1 MAPQLRILSN
11 VVERLKNV
19 KDSVAGHLYGV
30 MYNNTLTVLTFSIN
44 ILDDIEATVN
54 HTTLQLHMP
63 AEVYLCGIL
72 HVGECEEKLPDT
84 FQDIDITDNP
94 LLLKYSHQNLKIETY
109 FYIHQKLE
117 AINDV
122 KTINEND
129 IRQEFMYIRI
139 RGSLPLIA
147 QNGNI
152 MDVLEETRKNQIAS
166 GKIGFQFPSKNA
178 FLFNNDTNLKDTSL
192 RELLDISVYH
202 EGTTNV
208 KKGIIR
214 PAGVVD
220 AVNANILLKI
230 SRDRLSE
237 EHNNY
242 APVFQYVKRPFDSL
256 ECNLSIDT
264 LSLVN
269 LNTNSTDLYGILV
282 ESMCRNIKL
291 IEKCF
296 EDQLKKS
303 EQSIKLPLPIHFRA
317 QGFGHLLTVV
327 YPSDHTDKETM
338 PYREDLHKILNLDM
352 TRPYFRYG
360 NAVKFYNESQADN
373 MLINPHEA
381 ILQNDDVVNSTR
393 KISIVQGLYAYHHYM
408 QDNFDDNGW
417 GCAYRSLQTII
428 SWYRLQ
434 GYTKIPIPSHYTIQ
448 KCLVDIGDKPSNFIN
463 SKQWIGSTEVGFVL
477 ETLLGITVKVLC
489 ASTGEEVSTLATNL
503 LYHFQT
509 QGTPVMIGG
518 GVLAHTILGIN
529 YDQVTGD
536 VKFFILDPHYTG
548 PEHLPTIINKG
559 WCGWKTKD
567 FWKKDAF
574 YNMCLPQRPVCI

>member
-1 MAPQLRILSN
+1 MVPQLRILSN
-11 VVERLKNV
+11 VLKRLKNK
-19 KDSVAGHLYGV
+19 KDSMTGHLYGV
-30 MYNNTLTVLTFSIN
+30 MYNNTLTVLTFSVN
-44 ILDDIEATVN
+44 VSDDIEANIN

-72 HVGECEEKLPDT
+72 HVDECEEKLPDT

-94 LLLKYSHQNLKIETY
+94 LLLKYSHTNSKMETY

-117 AINDV
+117 AVNNVRI
-122 KTINEND
+122 INENY
-129 IRQEFMYIRI
+129 INREFIYIRV
-139 RGSLPLIA
+139 RGSLPIIA
-147 QNGNI
+147 QNGNVI
-152 MDVLEETRKNQIAS
+152 EALEETRKNQIAS

-178 FLFNNDTNLKDTSL
+178 FLFNNEINLQDRSL
-192 RELLDISVYH
+192 RKLLDLSIYH
-202 EGTTNV
+202 EGTRDV
-208 KKGIIR
+208 KRIIIR

-237 EHNNY
+237 EHTNY
-242 APVFQYVKRPFDSL
+242 APVLQYVKRSFESL

-269 LNTNSTDLYGILV
+269 LNTSSADLYGILV

-296 EDQLKKS
+296 GDQLQES
-303 EQSIKLPLPIHFRA
+303 EQSLKLPLPIHFKP

-327 YPSDHTDKETM
+327 YPNGQTDKQTC
-338 PYREDLHKILNLDM
+338 M

-360 NAVKFYNESQADN
+360 NAVKFSGLQADN
-373 MLINPHEA
+373 NIINPHEA
-381 ILQNDDVVNSTR
+381 IKTNDDIMNRTR
-393 KISIVQGLYAYHHYM
+393 KIITVQGLYAYHHYM
-408 QDNFDDNGW
+408 QDNFNDDGW

-434 GYTKIPIPSHYTIQ
+434 GYTDIPIPSHRTIQ
-448 KCLVDIGDKPSNFIN
+448 KCLVDIGDKPSSFIN

-477 ETLLGITVKVLC
+477 ESLLGVSVKVLS
-489 ASTGEEVSTLATNL
+489 ASSGEKVSTLATAL
-503 LYHFQT
+503 LRHFRV

-518 GVLAHTILGIN
+518 GVLAHTIIGIN
-529 YDQVTGD
+529 YDEITGD
-536 VKFFILDPHYTG
+536 AKFLILDPHYTG

>member
-1 MAPQLRILSN
+1 MAPKLRILSN
-11 VVERLKNV
+11 VIERLK
-19 KDSVAGHLYGV
+19 SVRNGITGHLYGV
-30 MYNNTLTVLTFSIN
+30 MYNNTLTVLTFSVN
-44 ILDDIEATVN
+44 VSDDIEANLN

-94 LLLKYSHQNLKIETY
+94 LLLKYSHENFKVETY

-122 KTINEND
+122 KIINEND

-139 RGSLPLIA
+139 RGSLPIIA
-147 QNGNI
+147 QNDNI
-152 MDVLEETRKNQIAS
+152 MEVLEETRKNQVAS

-178 FLFNNDTNLKDTSL
+178 FLFNNENNLNDTSL
-192 RELLDISVYH
+192 KELLDISVYH
-202 EGTTNV
+202 EGTTNI

-230 SRDRLSE
+230 SRDKLSE
-237 EHNNY
+237 ENINY
-242 APVFQYVKRPFDSL
+242 APVLQYVKRPFDSL

-269 LNTNSTDLYGILV
+269 FNTSSADLYGILV

-296 EDQLKKS
+296 EEQLKKS
-303 EQSIKLPLPIHFRA
+303 ESSIKLPLPVHFKPHA
-317 QGFGHLLTVV
+317 FGHLLTVV
-327 YPSDHTDKETM
+327 YPNGHNDNETIE
-338 PYREDLHKILNLDM
+338 YRESLHRILELDM
-352 TRPYFRYG
+352 SKPYFRYG

-373 MLINPHEA
+373 ILINPHEA
-381 ILQNDDVVNSTR
+381 ILQNDDVANSTR

-434 GYTKIPIPSHYTIQ
+434 GYTEIPVPSHCKIQ
-448 KCLVDIGDKPSNFIN
+448 KCLVNIEDKPSSFIN

-477 ETLLGITVKVLC
+477 ESLLGISVKVLC

-503 LYHFQT
+503 LHHFQT
-509 QGTPVMIGG
+509 QGTPVMIG
-518 GVLAHTILGIN
+518 T
-529 YDQVTGD
+529 
-536 VKFFILDPHYTG
+536 
-548 PEHLPTIINKG
+548 
-559 WCGWKTKD
+559 
-567 FWKKDAF
+567 
-574 YNMCLPQRPVCI
+574 